1 MPSAVQFDWGRL
13 RMIRDGLDNAITQR
27 RRLWFIGQL
36 PPPVNGQNVFN
47 GHMAER
53 FASYT
58 DLHVLPLGADVG
70 AKLWRAVVN
79 PLRLLLRL
87 RRDDLVY
94 GSLPGQLGAWLFLP
108 TVLVLRLRRHVF
120 YLHHHSFRAVAI
132 GPLRAIALIERL
144 GGAWLRHIMLCER
157 MRDGFAAL
165 YAKGRSDHIRV
176 MPNAALYS
184 AVERGEIAPR
194 AGEVRFGHMSVMTEE
209 KGVPYL
215 LDLWAALLAQGC
227 EGRLILAGPIPDPGL
242 RARVE
247 AAVAAHAGRIEWRG
261 PLSGAPK
268 QQFFDEIDLFV
279 LPTKLI
285 DEADPL
291 VLLEAYARG
300 VAVLAPDRGCIRGRL
315 ISEDWLMSMAP
326 AGDVALLAGKLAQVV
341 AERQSLPS
349 AVQAHS
355 ERLNLAAHA
364 AGAALFAE
372 LGAGP
377 ETVAGILGT
386 PR

>member
-1 MPSAVQFDWGRL
+1 
-13 RMIRDGLDNAITQR
+13 MIHDGSDSEIAQ

-47 GHMAER
+47 ERMAECFIR
-53 FASYT
+53 YT
-58 DLHVLPLGADVG
+58 DLQVLPLGAGAG
-70 AKLWRAVVN
+70 AKLWRAAVN
-79 PLRLLLRL
+79 PLRLLLGL

-108 TVLVLRLRRHVF
+108 TVLALRLRRHVF

-132 GPLRAIALIERL
+132 GPLPVIALMERL
-144 GGAWLRHIMLCER
+144 GGGWLRHIMLCER

-165 YAKGRSDHIRV
+165 YSHGRSDHIRV

-184 AVERGEIAPR
+184 APKGDALAPR
-194 AGEVRFGHMSVMTEE
+194 AGEVRFGHMSVMTED

-215 LDLWAALLAQGC
+215 LDLWATLLAQGHD
-227 EGRLILAGPIPDPGL
+227 GRLILAGPIPDAGL

-247 AAVAAHAGRIEWRG
+247 AAVAAHPGRIEWRG

-268 QQFFDEIDLFV
+268 QKFFEEIDLFV

-291 VLLEAYARG
+291 VLLEAYALG

-315 ISEDWLMSMAP
+315 ISEDWLMSMDP
-326 AGDVALLAGKLAQVV
+326 ARDAALLAGKLAQVL
-341 AERQSLPS
+341 AERQSLPA
-349 AVQAHS
+349 AVRAQS
-355 ERLNLAAHA
+355 ERLNHEAHA
-364 AGAALFAE
+364 AGAVLFAE

-377 ETVAGILGT
+377 EAVAEILGT